1 MVERNKPLIALKSTA
16 LILIG
21 CLAASQAFAGIHEV
35 LFAPSSK
42 QDYQRN
48 KGYLAILSKEHGI
61 PMESAVIGTLT
72 VRASLRSDVLR
83 AARKEAWT
91 RGGDALYSPQIG
103 EVKVKRMRYGQE
115 VLRREKQ
122 VKALVL
128 RYDSREKVDSLLVG
142 RLLRRGIES
151 R

>member
-1 MVERNKPLIALKSTA
+1 MIDFKSTT
-16 LILIG
+16 LVLIG

-42 QDYQRN
+42 QDYQSN
-48 KGYLAILSKEHGI
+48 KGYLAILSKEQGI

-72 VRASLRSDVLR
+72 VRASLHSDVLR
-83 AARKEAWT
+83 VARKEAWK
-91 RGGDALYSPQIG
+91 RGGDALYSPRIG
-103 EVKVKRMRYGQE
+103 EVKVKRIQYGQE
-115 VLRREKQ
+115 VLRRESQ

-142 RLLRRGIES
+142 RLLRAAHMEE
-151 R
+151 

>member
-1 MVERNKPLIALKSTA
+1 MFEFNSTTLIVV
-16 LILIG
+16 G
-21 CLAASQAFAGIHEV
+21 CLAVSQTLAGIHEV
-35 LFAPSSK
+35 LFAPSIA

-48 KGYLAILSKEHGI
+48 KGYLAVLSREQGI

-72 VRASLRSDVLR
+72 VRATLRSDVLR
-83 AARKEAWT
+83 AARKEAWK
-91 RGGDALYSPQIG
+91 RGGDALYSPQID

-128 RYDSREKVDSLLVG
+128 RYDSREKVDSLLIG
-142 RLLRRGIES
+142 RLLRAARKEE
-151 R
+151 